1 MPAGQAKPLLG
12 KRVVITRP
20 LQQAA
25 ALSERLREL
34 GAIPVEFPTI
44 EIVPVKNADE
54 LDWAIRSLNDYDWV
68 IFTSACGVR
77 FFLKHMAGMRV
88 RDETWKELKVAAIGP
103 ATAAALEKAGK
114 KADYVPNEYLSEK
127 IAVGLGDM
135 HGRRVLL
142 PRADI
147 ASQKLPSLLRDRGAL
162 VDDIIAYRTMIPRH
176 LTLESLKSILAEGVD
191 LIIFT
196 SPSTVRNLAQITGHG
211 ALASFLR
218 DIKVACI
225 GPVTAH
231 AVEELGIGVDV
242 VAKTHT
248 IDGVAE
254 AIVDEIGAV

>member
-25 ALSERLREL
+25 AFSKRLREL

-44 EIVPVKNADE
+44 EIVPVKNTDE
-54 LDWAIRSLNDYDWV
+54 LDRAIRSLNDYDWV

-77 FFLKHMAGMRV
+77 FFLEHMAGMRV

-103 ATAAALEKAGK
+103 ATAAALEKGGK
-114 KADYVPNEYLSEK
+114 KADYVPTEYLSEE

-135 HGRRVLL
+135 RGRRVLL

-147 ASQKLPSLLRDRGAL
+147 ASQKLPALLRDRGAL

-191 LIIFT
+191 LIVFT
-196 SPSTVRNLAQITGHG
+196 SPSAVRNLAQITGHD

-225 GPVTAH
+225 GPVTAD
-231 AVEELGIGVDV
+231 AVEELGIDVHV

-248 IDGVAE
+248 IDGVVE
-254 AIVDEIGAV
+254 AVVDEIGAI